1 MLKPQPVATQ
11 HRASLLN
18 LVYREDD
25 KEVFSLDAQGCVSL
39 HKYFAAVP
47 GHKLFPFTFQA
58 SDQARAEASPG
69 GRTRSRC
76 RCAAGVIHANEP
88 MEEQTMLSQMR
99 SRVCVDP
106 KLQRLF
112 STGLFNSTVSIVPL
126 QNDLPV
132 CRLKYNGSSEEVIS
146 SSGLWHL
153 HRADGGRDGGDCRH
167 ARGTRHRVER

>member
-58 SDQARAEASPG
+58 SDKPVRKLLPAANAFPMSL
-69 GRTRSRC
+69 RSR
-76 RCAAGVIHANEP
+76 VIHANE
-88 MEEQTMLSQMR
+88 QMR

-146 SSGLWHL
+146 SSGLRHL